1 MIWILRGF
9 RYSAI
14 KYVLST
20 IIKLCS
26 RKWNHTFNSVTLIQI
41 VVITFYTTAYAVVRH
56 NFIGHSYVRIV
67 FVRFKNNTSSSRF
80 VDKTVPK
87 SFRTEVQFSINFRFS
102 KQSKA
107 INSYAR

>member
-41 VVITFYTTAYAVVRH
+41 VVITFYATAYAVVRH
-56 NFIGHSYVRIV
+56 QLYRSQLCENNFCP
-67 FVRFKNNTSSSRF
+67 F
-80 VDKTVPK
+80 
-87 SFRTEVQFSINFRFS
+87 
-102 KQSKA
+102 
-107 INSYAR
+107 